1 MAKYKRWEWPFI
13 LEAREKQ
20 GKPPRHG
27 HVPLRTA
34 TACSDCGVPLP
45 WAQLAPYG
53 GVCYS
58 CWAAFQVAVIEQEA
72 GGDGAQY
79 L

>member
-53 GVCYS
+53 GVC
-58 CWAAFQVAVIEQEA
+58 
-72 GGDGAQY
+72 
-79 L
+79 